1 MRVLKILWQ
10 LGMVLGLSLSSIKMS
25 YAVDSYRFLHVH
37 IDTLWYIFLFL
48 LGVIFV
54 PFILLAVLT
63 WHYAE
68 SKTDPK
74 EQQTI
79 LVEREK

>member
-1 MRVLKILWQ
+1 VKVLKILWR
-10 LGMVLGLSLSSIKMS
+10 LGMVFGLSLSSVKMS
-25 YAVDSYRFLHVH
+25 YAVDSYRFVHVH
-37 IDTLWYIFLFL
+37 IDTLWFIFLFL

-54 PFILLAVLT
+54 PFILMAVLT
-63 WHYAE
+63 WHYAG

-79 LVEREK
+79 SVESEK

>member
-10 LGMVLGLSLSSIKMS
+10 LGMVLGLSLSAIKMT

-79 LVEREK
+79 SVESEK

>member
-1 MRVLKILWQ
+1 MRVLKILWRV
-10 LGMVLGLSLSSIKMS
+10 GMVLGLALSSIKMS

-37 IDTLWYIFLFL
+37 IDTLWFIFLFL
-48 LGVIFV
+48 LAILFV

-68 SKTDPK
+68 SKADPK
-74 EQQTI
+74 EQQTVS
-79 LVEREK
+79 VESDQ

>member
-1 MRVLKILWQ
+1 MLKIVWR
-10 LGMVLGLSLSSIKMS
+10 LGMILGFTLSSVKMS

-37 IDTLWYIFLFL
+37 IDTLWFIFLFL
-48 LGVIFV
+48 LGILFV
-54 PFILLAVLT
+54 PFILIAVLT

-74 EQQTI
+74 EQQAVS
-79 LVEREK
+79 VESDK

>member
-1 MRVLKILWQ
+1 MKVLKVLRY
-10 LGMVLGLSLSSIKMS
+10 LGMVLGFSLSSVKMS

-54 PFILLAVLT
+54 PFILMAVLT

-68 SKTDPK
+68 SKVEPK
-74 EQQTI
+74 EQQAI
-79 LVEREK
+79 SVESEK

>member
-1 MRVLKILWQ
+1 VLKILWQ
-10 LGMVLGLSLSSIKMS
+10 LGMVLGLSLSSMKMS

-79 LVEREK
+79 SVESEK

>member
-1 MRVLKILWQ
+1 MKVLKILWY
-10 LGMVLGLSLSSIKMS
+10 LGMVLGLSLSAIKMS

-79 LVEREK
+79 SVESEK

>member
-1 MRVLKILWQ
+1 MLKMLRYF
-10 LGMVLGLSLSSIKMS
+10 GMVLGFSLSLVKMS

-37 IDTLWYIFLFL
+37 IDTLWFIFLFL
-48 LGVIFV
+48 LGVLFV
-54 PFILLAVLT
+54 PFILMAVLT

-68 SKTDPK
+68 SKAVQE

-79 LVEREK
+79 SVESEK

>member
-1 MRVLKILWQ
+1 MKVLKVLRY
-10 LGMVLGLSLSSIKMS
+10 LGMVLGFSLSSVKMS

-54 PFILLAVLT
+54 PFILMAVLT
-63 WHYAE
+63 WNYAE
-68 SKTDPK
+68 SKAEPK

-79 LVEREK
+79 SVESEK

>member
-1 MRVLKILWQ
+1 MKVLKVLRY
-10 LGMVLGLSLSSIKMS
+10 LGMVLGFSLSSVKMS

-37 IDTLWYIFLFL
+37 IDTLWFIFLFL
-48 LGVIFV
+48 LGIIFV
-54 PFILLAVLT
+54 PFILMAVLT

-68 SKTDPK
+68 SKVEPK

-79 LVEREK
+79 SVESEK

>member
-1 MRVLKILWQ
+1 MKVLKILRHM
-10 LGMVLGLSLSSIKMS
+10 GMVLGFSLSLVKIS

-37 IDTLWYIFLFL
+37 IDTLWFIFLFL
-48 LGVIFV
+48 LGVLFV
-54 PFILLAVLT
+54 PFILMAVLT

-68 SKTDPK
+68 SKAAQE

-79 LVEREK
+79 SVESEK

>member
-1 MRVLKILWQ
+1 MRVLKILWR
-10 LGMVLGLSLSSIKMS
+10 LGMVLGFTLSSVKMS

-37 IDTLWYIFLFL
+37 IDTLWFIFLFL
-48 LGVIFV
+48 LGILFV
-54 PFILLAVLT
+54 PFILIAVLT

-74 EQQTI
+74 EQQAVS
-79 LVEREK
+79 VESDK

>member
-10 LGMVLGLSLSSIKMS
+10 LGMVLGLSLSAINMS

-37 IDTLWYIFLFL
+37 IDTLWYVFLFL
-48 LGVIFV
+48 LCIIFV
-54 PFILLAVLT
+54 PFILMAVLT

-74 EQQTI
+74 EKQTI
-79 LVEREK
+79 SVESEK

>member
-1 MRVLKILWQ
+1 MRVLKTLWH
-10 LGMVLGLSLSSIKMS
+10 LGMVLGLSLSMVKMS

-48 LGVIFV
+48 LAILFV
-54 PFILLAVLT
+54 PYILMAVLS

-68 SKTDPK
+68 KKDDLK
-74 EQQTI
+74 EQQEISAETD
-79 LVEREK
+79 K

>member
-1 MRVLKILWQ
+1 MKVLKILRH
-10 LGMVLGLSLSSIKMS
+10 LGMVLAFSLSLVKMS

-37 IDTLWYIFLFL
+37 IDTLWFIFLFL
-48 LGVIFV
+48 LGVLFV
-54 PFILLAVLT
+54 PFILMAVLT

-68 SKTDPK
+68 RKAAQE

-79 LVEREK
+79 SVESEK

>member
-1 MRVLKILWQ
+1 VRVLKILWQ
-10 LGMVLGLSLSSIKMS
+10 LGMVLGLSLSSMKMS

-54 PFILLAVLT
+54 PCILLAVLT

-79 LVEREK
+79 SVESEK

>member
-48 LGVIFV
+48 LCVIFV
-54 PFILLAVLT
+54 PFILLAVLS

-79 LVEREK
+79 SVESEK

>member
-1 MRVLKILWQ
+1 MNMLKIVRH
-10 LGMVLGLSLSSIKMS
+10 LGMVLGLALTSAKMC

-48 LGVIFV
+48 LGVLFV
-54 PFILLAVLT
+54 PFILMAVLT

-68 SKTDPK
+68 SKADPK

-79 LVEREK
+79 SVESEK

>member
-1 MRVLKILWQ
+1 MKALKVMRH
-10 LGMVLGLSLSSIKMS
+10 LGMIIGLSLSSVKMS

-68 SKTDPK
+68 SKTDAK
-74 EQQTI
+74 EQQI
-79 LVEREK
+79 ISVESEK

>member
-1 MRVLKILWQ
+1 MKVLKVLRY
-10 LGMVLGLSLSSIKMS
+10 LGVVLGFSLSSVKMS

-37 IDTLWYIFLFL
+37 IDTLWFIFLFL

-54 PFILLAVLT
+54 PFILMAVLT

-68 SKTDPK
+68 SKVEPK

-79 LVEREK
+79 SVESEK

>member
-79 LVEREK
+79 SVESEK

>member
-1 MRVLKILWQ
+1 VRVLKILWR
-10 LGMVLGLSLSSIKMS
+10 LGMVLGLTLSSVKMS

-37 IDTLWYIFLFL
+37 IDTLWFIFLFL
-48 LGVIFV
+48 LGILFV
-54 PFILLAVLT
+54 PFILIAVLT

-74 EQQTI
+74 EQQAVS
-79 LVEREK
+79 VESDK

>member
-10 LGMVLGLSLSSIKMS
+10 LGMVLGLSLSSMKMS

-79 LVEREK
+79 SVESEK

>member
-1 MRVLKILWQ
+1 MKVLKVLRY
-10 LGMVLGLSLSSIKMS
+10 LGMVLGFSLSSVKMS

-54 PFILLAVLT
+54 PFILMAVLT

-68 SKTDPK
+68 SKVEPK

-79 LVEREK
+79 SVESEK